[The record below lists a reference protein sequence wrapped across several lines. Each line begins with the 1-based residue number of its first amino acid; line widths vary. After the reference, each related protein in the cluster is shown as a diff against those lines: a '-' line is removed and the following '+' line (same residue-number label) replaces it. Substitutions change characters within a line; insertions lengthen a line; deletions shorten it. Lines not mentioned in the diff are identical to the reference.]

1 MHYRISFIL
10 VTFICLFGFALAGKA
25 QDANTD
31 ESSKPVILYSG
42 TPKKYEIADIK
53 VEGVKNYEDYVL
65 IGLSG
70 LSVGQSISVPGDEIT
85 SAIKRYWRH
94 GLFSNVK
101 ITAEKIEDG
110 KVWLKI
116 SLTQRPRISEIRYHG
131 VKKSE
136 RQDLEARLGL
146 VKGSQITPNLV
157 DRAKTLIK
165 RYFDDK
171 GFKNAEVI
179 ISQKDDISN
188 ENQVIV
194 DVNIDK
200 KEKIKV
206 HEITIVGNKAIK
218 TSKLKRVMKK
228 TNEKGK
234 LLNLFRTKKFI
245 NEKYEEDKQLI
256 IDKYNELG
264 YRDAVIVTDSVTP
277 YDDKT
282 VNVYMEIDEGDKYY
296 LRNVT
301 WVGNTLYPSEQLN
314 YLLRM
319 KKGDVYNQKL
329 LNERLSTDEDAIG
342 NLYYNNGYLFYN
354 LDPVEINID
363 GDSIDLEM
371 RIYEGRQATINKIKI
386 NGNDRLYEN
395 VVRRE
400 LRTRPGQLFS
410 RDDLMRSMRE
420 IQQMGHFDAENIH
433 PDIQPDP
440 MNGTVDIAYDLVSKA
455 NDQVEFSAG
464 WGQTGIIGKLSLKFT
479 NFSLANLLHPGDNYR
494 GILPQGDGQT
504 LTVSGQTN
512 AKYYQSYSISF
523 FDPWFGGKR
532 PNSFS
537 ISAFY
542 SRQTDISSRYYN
554 DSYYNNYYNSMY
566 SGYGGY
572 GMYNYGNY
580 NNYENYYDPDKS
592 IQMWGLSVG
601 WGKRLKWPDDYFTLS
616 AELAY
621 QRYILKDWQYF
632 PVTNGKCNNISL
644 NLTLARSS
652 IDNPL
657 FPRQG
662 SEFSLSAQITPPY
675 SLFDGRN
682 YKGYYTSTGSITQDN
697 RNKLYNWVEYHKW
710 KFKAKTYTAL
720 MDYQAHPKCLVLMS
734 RIEFG
739 LLGHY
744 NKYKKSPFETFDVGG
759 DGMTGYSSYATESV
773 ALRGYEN
780 SSLTPYGREGYAYT
794 RLGIELRYPLMLET
808 STNIY
813 VLGFLEAGNAWNDI
827 NKFNPFDLKRSA
839 GVGVRIFLPMIG
851 MMGIDWAYGFDKVFG
866 SSSAGGSHF
875 HFVLGQEF

>member
-136 RQDLEARLGL
+136 RQDLETRLGL

-171 GFKNAEVI
+171 GFKNAEII

-400 LRTRPGQLFS
+400 LRTRPGQYAAKWYDVAGYL
-410 RDDLMRSMRE
+410 
-420 IQQMGHFDAENIH
+420 
-433 PDIQPDP
+433 
-440 MNGTVDIAYDLVSKA
+440 YDLPVDWSVGFYGIGLKRWQQLPPEVQQLLQAQSKVLEDALWQETARENRYAKACNVGSPDCQIHQLAHMSASAPDAQEQQRVRQMALEIA
-455 NDQVEFSAG
+455 NDWGRRCGPSCVEQWNASAG
-464 WGQTGIIGKLSLKFT
+464 R
-479 NFSLANLLHPGDNYR
+479 A
-494 GILPQGDGQT
+494 
-504 LTVSGQTN
+504 
-512 AKYYQSYSISF
+512 
-523 FDPWFGGKR
+523 
-532 PNSFS
+532 
-537 ISAFY
+537 
-542 SRQTDISSRYYN
+542 
-554 DSYYNNYYNSMY
+554 
-566 SGYGGY
+566 
-572 GMYNYGNY
+572 
-580 NNYENYYDPDKS
+580 
-592 IQMWGLSVG
+592 
-601 WGKRLKWPDDYFTLS
+601 
-616 AELAY
+616 
-621 QRYILKDWQYF
+621 
-632 PVTNGKCNNISL
+632 
-644 NLTLARSS
+644 
-652 IDNPL
+652 
-657 FPRQG
+657 
-662 SEFSLSAQITPPY
+662 
-675 SLFDGRN
+675 
-682 YKGYYTSTGSITQDN
+682 
-697 RNKLYNWVEYHKW
+697 
-710 KFKAKTYTAL
+710 
-720 MDYQAHPKCLVLMS
+720 
-734 RIEFG
+734 
-739 LLGHY
+739 
-744 NKYKKSPFETFDVGG
+744 
-759 DGMTGYSSYATESV
+759 
-773 ALRGYEN
+773 
-780 SSLTPYGREGYAYT
+780 
-794 RLGIELRYPLMLET
+794 
-808 STNIY
+808 
-813 VLGFLEAGNAWNDI
+813 
-827 NKFNPFDLKRSA
+827 
-839 GVGVRIFLPMIG
+839 IG
-851 MMGIDWAYGFDKVFG
+851 MRLAP
-866 SSSAGGSHF
+866 
-875 HFVLGQEF
+875 